1 MKILVIGCN
10 GQVGRE
16 LQGTLAPLG
25 ELIAIDYPDVDL
37 TKPDSTTTIVR
48 GVSPDLIINSAAYT
62 AVDRAEKEPD
72 IAQKVNAD
80 APGLLARE
88 AGRLGIALIHY
99 STDYVFD
106 GRKQQPYVETDIPC
120 PLNVYGKTK
129 LAGEEAVRASGTRHV
144 ILRTSWVYSNW
155 GNNFLLTMLRLA
167 SEREQLRVIADQVG
181 TPTWART
188 LARITAGIVAREA
201 SCGPQH
207 MFKETS
213 GLYQATGSGSTSW
226 YGLTQ
231 AIVEEYRQ
239 LNQHPLKVRE
249 VLPITTEEYPLPAA
263 RPRNSVLD
271 NAKLERT
278 FDIKPRPWRDQ
289 LHELMREMY
298 R

>member
-25 ELIAIDYPDVDL
+25 EVIAIDYPDIDL
-37 TKPDSTTTIVR
+37 TNADGTTAIVR

-62 AVDRAEKEPD
+62 AVDRAEKEPET
-72 IAQKVNAD
+72 AQKVNAD

-88 AGRLGIALIHY
+88 AGRLGIAMIHY

-106 GRKQQPYVETDIPC
+106 GRKQQPYVETDIPG
-120 PLNVYGKTK
+120 PLNVYGRTK

-155 GNNFLLTMLRLA
+155 GSNFLLTMLKLA
-167 SEREQLRVIADQVG
+167 AEREQLRVVADQIG

-188 LARITAGIVAREA
+188 LARITANIVAREA

-207 MFKETS
+207 MFEETS
-213 GLYQATGSGSTSW
+213 GVYHATGAGSTSW
-226 YGLTQ
+226 FGFTQ
-231 AIVEEYRQ
+231 SIVEEYRQ

-249 VLPITTEEYPLPAA
+249 ILPITTEDYPLPAA
-263 RPRNSVLD
+263 RPKNSVLD
-271 NAKLERT
+271 NAKLQRA
-278 FDIKPRPWRDQ
+278 FDIKPQPWREQ
-289 LHELMREMY
+289 LQELMREMCG
-298 R
+298 